1 MQFLNKWGVFQC
13 EEWAVFSDVAMD
25 LGSGEQSTPIGN
37 LTSQKGQWGSW
48 LNTMVF
54 VKAWHSIYETGQ
66 YLNHDWIVK
75 ADPDAAFFLDRL
87 KADLASVPLSEA
99 WMIHNSP
106 DYRVPMLGPM
116 EIFNRQALEL
126 YYANNPPKLSGTDKA
141 FCEDPFMGFSGEDGF
156 LSGCLHRLGVKAV
169 YHKHILFNHIPVNCT
184 DPAYVAFHP
193 AKTEADYRRCMNE
206 VMAPP
211 PPPPGRARSHQHMA
225 LSTATASSSGVL
237 VPAAVAAAKAAT
249 LPP

>member
-1 MQFLNKWGVFQC
+1 LVKIQFQNKWGVFQC
-13 EEWAVFSDVAMD
+13 EEWAAFSDVAMD
-25 LGSGEQSTPIGN
+25 IGSGEQSTPIGD

-99 WMIHNSP
+99 WAIHNSKTGT
-106 DYRVPMLGPM
+106 PMLGPL
-116 EIFNRQALEL
+116 EILNRQALDI
-126 YYANNPPKLSGTDKA
+126 YYANNPPNLSGTDKA
-141 FCEDPFMGFSGEDGF
+141 FCEDPFMGLSGEDGF

-169 YHKHILFNHIPVNCT
+169 YHKHILFNHIPVKCT

-193 AKTEADYRRCMNE
+193 AKTEADYRRCMME

-211 PPPPGRARSHQHMA
+211 PPPP
-225 LSTATASSSGVL
+225 TI
-237 VPAAVAAAKAAT
+237 
-249 LPP
+249 PPPLWTPPR